1 MQKEI
6 TEKSKLLDEEG
17 KLVQKGWASDLIM
30 TYNRENIAA
39 SWFRIKEWDYYAV
52 LNSDFGITFT
62 VADLGYIG
70 LLSIVWLDFQ
80 KEIFIPEEEI
90 VLLPRGNFDLPSS
103 SQEGNVKLQKKGID
117 LEFIREP
124 EKRYLSVEY
133 SKFDNGKG
141 LLAELELEQDP
152 NAKSIVIVSDWE
164 EKPKRFYYNQK
175 INCMPTKG
183 TVQIG
188 EKEFKF
194 EKDSSFSVLDWGRG
208 VWTYKNTW
216 YWGSASAKIDDV
228 LIGWNLGYGF
238 SDRSQASENAVF
250 YDGNIHKLDEITF
263 HFDENDLL
271 KPWTITSNDDRFEM
285 DFQPILDRNSKINL
299 LLLKSI
305 QHQVFGYYSGYFVL
319 DNGEKIEVKNVL
331 GFAEEVYNKW

>member
-1 MQKEI
+1 M
-6 TEKSKLLDEEG
+6 
-17 KLVQKGWASDLIM
+17 
-30 TYNRENIAA
+30 
-39 SWFRIKEWDYYAV
+39 
-52 LNSDFGITFT
+52 
-62 VADLGYIG
+62 
-70 LLSIVWLDFQ
+70 
-80 KEIFIPEEEI
+80 
-90 VLLPRGNFDLPSS
+90 PRGNFDLTSYS
-103 SQEGNVKLQKKGID
+103 WEGNVKLQKKGID

-133 SKFDNGKG
+133 PKFDNGKG
-141 LLAELELEQDP
+141 LLAKLELEQDP